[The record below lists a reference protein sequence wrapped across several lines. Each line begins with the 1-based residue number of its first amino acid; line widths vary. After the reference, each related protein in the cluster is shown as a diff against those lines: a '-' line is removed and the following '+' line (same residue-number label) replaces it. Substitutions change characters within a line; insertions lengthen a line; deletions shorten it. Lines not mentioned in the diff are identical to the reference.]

1 MMLAFLKR
9 WWVLF
14 TVGALILLLVGDF
27 YEVRASHDGYKWVSR
42 EMFLDIAPNL
52 MADLITILIGYAIF
66 RFTARD
72 HYVATMTAVRTAVQK
87 VPAEL
92 QLAPRQ
98 VQALMEGLVPIVSY
112 LYFKDSLPT
121 SKKAKQDKV
130 YTTNC
135 RSCTQPCIVKNGRC
149 NVKCYDIPE
158 SWGQELSEVTQPIT
172 NAAGS
177 NELPGKQPA

>member
-1 MMLAFLKR
+1 MVLAFLKR

-14 TVGALILLLVGDF
+14 TVGALILLLVGDW

-87 VPAEL
+87 VPTEL

-98 VQALMEGLVPIVSY
+98 VQALIEGLVPIVSS
-112 LYFKDSLPT
+112 LYFRDSLPT

-135 RSCTQPCIVKNGRC
+135 RSCTQPCTVKNGRC

-158 SWGQELSEVTQPIT
+158 SWGQELTEVTQPIA

-177 NELPGKQPA
+177 NELPG